1 MSDKSSI
8 DYAELAG
15 LRIALTNLTTSKTV
29 TTDTELSVKIWMMAR
44 IKELESK

>member
-1 MSDKSSI
+1 MSEKSSL

-15 LRIALTNLTTSKTV
+15 LRLALSNLMNSKPV